1 LDQLFLEIRKFS
13 TDVHNVFIS
22 AETSKHLFIQ
32 YLHALGYTVYSINPK
47 SVDRARDR
55 FSPAGAKDDSRD
67 AQVLADLIRTD
78 RHQYRPVR
86 MDSDE

>member
-1 LDQLFLEIRKFS
+1 MYITYSFQLKP
-13 TDVHNVFIS
+13 
-22 AETSKHLFIQ
+22 TSKHLFIQ